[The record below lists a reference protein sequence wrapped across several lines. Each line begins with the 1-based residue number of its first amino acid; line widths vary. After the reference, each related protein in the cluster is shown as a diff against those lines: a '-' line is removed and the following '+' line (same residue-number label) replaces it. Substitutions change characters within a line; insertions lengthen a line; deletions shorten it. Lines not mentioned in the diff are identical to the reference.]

1 VPRTAAPAHRSLLP
15 GDWAV
20 LALLAEQPAHGF
32 ALARLLTEDGEL
44 GQVWTMPRPRVYRA
58 IEDLREAGLIEAV
71 ETSPSARGPNRT
83 VFATTPA
90 GAVAVEQWLARP
102 VAHVREAR
110 SELLLK
116 LVLTQRAGRDLG
128 PLAAAQ
134 LGVLEQLADRLASRL
149 GEADEQQGLVLRFR
163 LAQARAARDYVSELL
178 AAL

>member
-1 VPRTAAPAHRSLLP
+1 
-15 GDWAV
+15 V

-32 ALARLLTEDGEL
+32 ALSRVLAEDGEL

-83 VFATTPA
+83 VFATTAA
-90 GAVAVEQWLARP
+90 GAVAIDQWLARP

-116 LVLTQRAGRDLG
+116 LVLTQRAGRDLR

-134 LGVLEQLADRLASRL
+134 LGVLDQLVERL
-149 GEADEQQGLVLRFR
+149 GERLDDADEQQRLVLRFR
-163 LAQARAARDYVSELL
+163 LAQAQATRGYMSELL
-178 AAL
+178 ASL